1 MGFLDKAKEAAQQ
14 ASVKAKEAAEQA
26 QKKLEEKQAEF
37 NERQAERAREQQGA
51 AGQAAPPPPPP
62 SAAPPPT
69 EDPAAPP
76 APPGA
81 SEPPTASAPPPPAA
95 SPPARGAP
103 PPPGPSP
110 ARLQRRR
117 PIRSSRSSSD
127 RMSIGGVIPAMVT
140 PFDADGR
147 LDEGAAALLIRHL
160 LDNGSDGVV
169 MASTTGE
176 SSTLDDGEKMRLFQ
190 LAADEAGGAL
200 VVANTGSNDTRHSV
214 ELTEKASEID
224 GVDAIL
230 AVTPYYNKPNRRGI
244 VAHFHAIAAAT
255 DRPVIVY
262 NIPSR
267 CVVDIP
273 NDLLAEL
280 AQVENISGV
289 KQARPEGLAAIDGMS
304 LLAGNDD
311 MLADVLD
318 LGGTGGILVASQIV
332 GHEMRRMID
341 EPAERRAIDE
351 SLHDLY
357 SALSITV
364 NPIPVKT
371 AMRMLGHDVGG
382 FRLPL
387 VEASEQEA
395 EEIRVVLDR
404 HGLLSAV

>member
-1 MGFLDKAKEAAQQ
+1 
-14 ASVKAKEAAEQA
+14 
-26 QKKLEEKQAEF
+26 
-37 NERQAERAREQQGA
+37 
-51 AGQAAPPPPPP
+51 
-62 SAAPPPT
+62 
-69 EDPAAPP
+69 
-76 APPGA
+76 
-81 SEPPTASAPPPPAA
+81 
-95 SPPARGAP
+95 
-103 PPPGPSP
+103 
-110 ARLQRRR
+110 
-117 PIRSSRSSSD
+117 
-127 RMSIGGVIPAMVT
+127 MSIGGIITAMVT
-140 PFDADGR
+140 PFDGDGR
-147 LDEGAAALLIRHL
+147 VDEQATVDLIGHL
-160 LDNGSDGVV
+160 LEHGSDGVV

-176 SSTLDDGEKMRLFQ
+176 SSTLDDEEKLRLFD
-190 LAADEAGGAL
+190 LAAREAPNAT

-280 AQVENISGV
+280 AEVDNIAAV
-289 KQARPEGLAAIDGMS
+289 KQARAEDLAAIDGMS

-318 LGGTGGILVASQIV
+318 HGGTGGILVASQIV
-332 GHEMRRMID
+332 GREMRRMID
-341 EPAERRAIDE
+341 EPEQRRSIDG
-351 SLHDLY
+351 SLQDLY
-357 SALSITV
+357 HALSVTT

-371 AMRMLGHDVGG
+371 AMRMLGHEVGG

-387 VEASEQEA
+387 VEASDEEA
-395 EEIRVVLDR
+395 EEIRVVLER

>member
-1 MGFLDKAKEAAQQ
+1 
-14 ASVKAKEAAEQA
+14 
-26 QKKLEEKQAEF
+26 
-37 NERQAERAREQQGA
+37 
-51 AGQAAPPPPPP
+51 
-62 SAAPPPT
+62 
-69 EDPAAPP
+69 
-76 APPGA
+76 
-81 SEPPTASAPPPPAA
+81 
-95 SPPARGAP
+95 
-103 PPPGPSP
+103 
-110 ARLQRRR
+110 
-117 PIRSSRSSSD
+117 
-127 RMSIGGVIPAMVT
+127 MVT
-140 PFDADGR
+140 PFDGEGR
-147 LDEGAAALLIRHL
+147 VDEAEAARLIGHL
-160 LDNGSDGVV
+160 LDNGSDGIV

-176 SSTLDDGEKMRLFQ
+176 ASTLDDEEKLRLFQ

-230 AVTPYYNKPNRRGI
+230 AVTPYYNKPNPRGI
-244 VAHFHAIAAAT
+244 VAHFHAVARAT

-280 AQVENISGV
+280 AQIDNIAGV
-289 KQARPEGLAAIDGMS
+289 KQARAEDLAPIDGMS

-341 EPAERRAIDE
+341 EPDQRRAIDE

-357 SALSITV
+357 TALSITV

-387 VEASEQEA
+387 VEATEHEA

>member
-1 MGFLDKAKEAAQQ
+1 
-14 ASVKAKEAAEQA
+14 
-26 QKKLEEKQAEF
+26 
-37 NERQAERAREQQGA
+37 
-51 AGQAAPPPPPP
+51 
-62 SAAPPPT
+62 
-69 EDPAAPP
+69 
-76 APPGA
+76 
-81 SEPPTASAPPPPAA
+81 
-95 SPPARGAP
+95 
-103 PPPGPSP
+103 
-110 ARLQRRR
+110 
-117 PIRSSRSSSD
+117 
-127 RMSIGGVIPAMVT
+127 MVT
-140 PFDADGR
+140 PFDGEGR
-147 LDEGAAALLIRHL
+147 VDEAAAARLIGHL
-160 LDNGSDGVV
+160 LENGSDGVV

-176 SSTLDDGEKMRLFQ
+176 ASTLDDEEKLRLFQ

-214 ELTEKASEID
+214 ELTAKASEID

-244 VAHFHAIAAAT
+244 VAHFHAVANAT
-255 DRPVIVY
+255 DLPVIVY

-267 CVVDIP
+267 CVIDIP
-273 NDLLAEL
+273 NELLAEL
-280 AQVENISGV
+280 AQIDNISGV
-289 KQARPEGLAAIDGMS
+289 KQARAEDLAPIDGMN

-318 LGGTGGILVASQIV
+318 LGGTGGILVASQLI
-332 GHEMRRMID
+332 GNEMRRMID

-357 SALSITV
+357 TALSITV

>member
-1 MGFLDKAKEAAQQ
+1 
-14 ASVKAKEAAEQA
+14 
-26 QKKLEEKQAEF
+26 
-37 NERQAERAREQQGA
+37 
-51 AGQAAPPPPPP
+51 
-62 SAAPPPT
+62 
-69 EDPAAPP
+69 
-76 APPGA
+76 
-81 SEPPTASAPPPPAA
+81 
-95 SPPARGAP
+95 
-103 PPPGPSP
+103 
-110 ARLQRRR
+110 
-117 PIRSSRSSSD
+117 
-127 RMSIGGVIPAMVT
+127 MSIGGIITAMVT
-140 PFDADGR
+140 PFDGDGR
-147 LDEGAAALLIRHL
+147 LDEDATAALIHHC

-176 SSTLDDGEKMRLFQ
+176 ASTLDDEEKLRLFR
-190 LAADEAGGAL
+190 LAAQEAGDAT

-224 GVDAIL
+224 GVDAVL

-255 DRPVIVY
+255 DLPVIVY

-289 KQARPEGLAAIDGMS
+289 KQARFEDIAPIDGMS

-311 MLADVLD
+311 VLADILD
-318 LGGTGGILVASQIV
+318 MGGTGGILVASQIV
-332 GHEMRRMID
+332 GTEMRRMID
-341 EPAERRAIDE
+341 EPDQRREIHE
-351 SLHDLY
+351 GLRDLY
-357 SALSITV
+357 SALSVTV

-371 AMRMLGHDVGG
+371 AMRMLGHEVGG

-387 VEASEQEA
+387 VEASDEEA
-395 EEIRVVLDR
+395 EEIRIALDR